1 MNVTIKARNREVF
14 TINNQGKHEQVDLP
28 NGGSPYQTDSIF
40 IILYYI
46 KKS

>member
-14 TINNQGKHEQVDLP
+14 TTNNHGKQKQVDLP

-40 IILYYI
+40 VILYYI